1 MAGKVAYYGG
11 IVKDGLVLDLDAA
24 KRDSYPG
31 NGTTWFDIGGYG
43 YNGTLVNG
51 PTFDSANAGSVVFDG
66 TNDYLVRTDALLK
79 NYTTV
84 TANIW
89 MYVSSTNSWETY
101 FSYNAEEAGLTQGWG
116 VRRQNNSTNYQYW
129 GGTGNSGI
137 KLYKNGTL
145 ISSGNA
151 SSVIATG
158 FNINNSWSNIT
169 LVATGVSSWNTNNNF
184 TLATRS
190 DNLGSA
196 TNYKVGSF
204 SLYNRELSAAEITQN
219 YNALKGRYGL

>member
-1 MAGKVAYYGG
+1 MAGRVAYYGG

-24 KRDSYPG
+24 KKASYPG
-31 NGTTWFDIGGYG
+31 SGTTWFDVSGYG

-66 TNDYLVRTDALLK
+66 VNDYLVRTDASLR

-89 MYVSSTNSWETY
+89 MYLNTYTSTFETY
-101 FSYNAEEAGLTQGWG
+101 FSYNAEEAGPSGGFGLRRWG
-116 VRRQNNSTNYQYW
+116 NAIFECW
-129 GGTGNSGI
+129 GGSSR
-137 KLYKNGTL
+137 KLYKNNTLL
-145 ISSGNA
+145 ISG
-151 SSVIATG
+151 SSVLASGYNTTG
-158 FNINNSWSNIT
+158 SWEMIT
-169 LVATGVSSWNTNNNF
+169 LVANSISTWQGHNRL

-190 DNLGSA
+190 DGLNTA

-204 SLYNRELSAAEITQN
+204 SLYNRELSTAEITQN

>member
-1 MAGKVAYYGG
+1 MAGRVAYYGG

-24 KRDSYPG
+24 KKESYPG
-31 NGTTWFDIGGYG
+31 SGTTWFDVSGYG

-51 PTFDSANAGSVVFDG
+51 PTFDSANVGSVVFDG
-66 TNDYLVRTDALLK
+66 TNDYLVRTDASLK

-89 MYVSSTNSWETY
+89 MYVLSSNSWETY
-101 FSYNAEEAGLTQGWG
+101 FSYNAEEAGLSQGWG
-116 VRRQNNSTNYQYW
+116 VRRQSSNNIFQYW
-129 GGTGNSGI
+129 GGTGNTGI
-137 KLYKNGTL
+137 KLYQNGTL
-145 ISSGNA
+145 LSSAVSTYADIS
-151 SSVIATG
+151 AT
-158 FNINNSWSNIT
+158 INNTWQMVT
-169 LVATGVSSWNTNNNF
+169 VVAKGVSTWNTHNRL

-190 DNLGSA
+190 DGLNTA

-204 SLYNRELSAAEITQN
+204 SLYNRELLAAEITQN

>member
-1 MAGKVAYYGG
+1 MAGRVAYYGG

-24 KRDSYPG
+24 KKESYPG
-31 NGTTWFDIGGYG
+31 SGTTWFDVSGYG

-66 TNDYLVRTDALLK
+66 TNDYLVRTDASLK

-89 MYVSSTNSWETY
+89 MYVLSSNSWETY
-101 FSYNAEEAGLTQGWG
+101 FSYNAEEAGLSQGWG
-116 VRRQNNSTNYQYW
+116 VRRQSSNNIFQYW
-129 GGTGNSGI
+129 GGTGNTGI
-137 KLYKNGTL
+137 KLYQNGTL
-145 ISSGNA
+145 LSSAVSTYADIS
-151 SSVIATG
+151 AT
-158 FNINNSWSNIT
+158 INNTWQMVT
-169 LVATGVSSWNTNNNF
+169 VVAKGVLTWNTHNRL

-190 DNLGSA
+190 DGLNTA

-204 SLYNRELSAAEITQN
+204 SLYNRELSSSEITQN